1 MNVKNDFL
9 VKISFVF
16 QTATKVF
23 FVMDFARGGELYQH
37 WKKAG
42 KFEEERVRFYAV
54 QIISA
59 LGYLHS

>member
-1 MNVKNDFL
+1 MVEKDTIENVKLEKRILMNVKNDFL

-37 WKKAG
+37 WK
-42 KFEEERVRFYAV
+42 
-54 QIISA
+54 
-59 LGYLHS
+59 